1 MKKSLVKYTVLFC
14 WLCFGWSCQSG
25 KQESFEK
32 MPSDK
37 HATTATT
44 ALYSNLNLW
53 LEKGIM
59 LGHQDDLA
67 YGNKWYKEAGRSDVK
82 SVCGDYPA
90 VFGWN
95 LGNIETGSPL
105 NDDSVAFS
113 DIRTYISDVVKL
125 GGISTLN
132 WNVHNPFT
140 GKSGNDCSVEGAV
153 SSVINDKTIQKR
165 YFKYLDRLAL
175 FLNSLKDEEGN
186 LIPVIVQLFQE
197 NNIPEKYW
205 WNTQQCSSDDFR
217 KLWTLTINY
226 LRDEKNI
233 HHVLYLFS
241 FSADNENNSL
251 VSYYPGNN
259 YVDMI
264 GVSQQFVQE
273 NDPIGEI
280 YMRMLNKNL
289 KAITQFAEKNNKIAT
304 LTNTGMEGIKIPN
317 YFSKYVYPV
326 ISQYK
331 LSYIMF
337 GRNSWNDEN
346 KYYIPVPGHPAS
358 DDFNVF
364 SKSPR
369 ILTCSKI
376 SE

>member
-14 WLCFGWSCQSG
+14 WLCFCWSCHSG
-25 KQESFEK
+25 KQEFFEK

-37 HATTATT
+37 DATIATT

-113 DIRTYISDVVKL
+113 DIRTYISDVEKL

-217 KLWTLTINY
+217 KLWMLTINY